1 MLLTVDVGNN
11 NITVGAFKDS
21 ELVGNFRMTTSIR
34 RTSDEYGIVLRD
46 IMDQNKLGSGNV
58 AAAIVSSVVPA
69 VNHSLI
75 SGIIKYF
82 DIKPIIVAP
91 GVDTGITVDTP
102 FPEQIGS
109 DRIVDAAGAYYQYG
123 GPILVLDF
131 GTATTYDYIDDKGRF
146 LYGVTAPGIR
156 ISAKALW
163 EDAAKLPEVEIKC
176 PDSILARE
184 TISSMQAGLVYGQIG
199 ATEYIVEHMKKEIG
213 RSDIRVVA
221 TGGLGG
227 MISRET
233 PCIETYDPN
242 LTLHGLR
249 FIYER
254 QQS

>member
-1 MLLTVDVGNN
+1 MLLTVDVGNT

-58 AAAIVSSVVPA
+58 TAAIVSSVVPA

-184 TISSMQAGLVYGQIG
+184 NINM
-199 ATEYIVEHMKKEIG
+199 
-213 RSDIRVVA
+213 
-221 TGGLGG
+221 
-227 MISRET
+227 
-233 PCIETYDPN
+233 
-242 LTLHGLR
+242 
-249 FIYER
+249 
-254 QQS
+254 